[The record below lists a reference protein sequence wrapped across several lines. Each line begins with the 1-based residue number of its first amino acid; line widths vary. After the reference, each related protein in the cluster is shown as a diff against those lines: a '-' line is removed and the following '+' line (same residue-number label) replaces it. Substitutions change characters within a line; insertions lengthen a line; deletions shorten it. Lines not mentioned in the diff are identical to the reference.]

1 MAPTSIGLS
10 KQAREQTAKHLNNLL
25 ADEFV
30 LLMKTWSCHWN
41 LKGPNFISLHELLDE
56 QYHALVDFVD
66 DIAERVRALDCI
78 ALRSLHDCHEH
89 TRLKE
94 MPSEG
99 ALPDQMGMI
108 AGLLA
113 DHESIIRELR
123 TSHDNVEEFEHDV
136 GSVSL
141 MEDLIIKHE
150 KMAWFLRAHLEK

>member
-94 MPSEG
+94 MPSEV

-113 DHESIIRELR
+113 DHESVVRELR
-123 TSHDNVEEFEHDV
+123 INHDSVEEYEHDV
-136 GSVSL
+136 GTVSL